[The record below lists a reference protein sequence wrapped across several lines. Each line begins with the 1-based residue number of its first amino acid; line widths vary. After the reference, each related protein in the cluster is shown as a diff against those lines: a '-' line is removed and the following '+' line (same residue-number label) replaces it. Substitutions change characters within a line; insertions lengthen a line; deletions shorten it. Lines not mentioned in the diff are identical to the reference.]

1 MVVCLS
7 RFSVVFIL
15 CLFFVLETAASGDC
29 FFTGVEFSEFSEF
42 RLCMFTNPV
51 CAASSVFF
59 VFLFGLLLN
68 RFTA

>member
-1 MVVCLS
+1 VEIVSL
-7 RFSVVFIL
+7 
-15 CLFFVLETAASGDC
+15 LELK
-29 FFTGVEFSEFSEF
+29 FSEFSEF

-51 CAASSVFF
+51 CVASSVFF